1 MIPDPD
7 QLRAHMHSASAMLA
21 LPIATSHEAGVM
33 QNLQRIA
40 AMAAL
45 VNEFVLED
53 DIEPANVFRH
63 E

>member
-1 MIPDPD
+1 MIPDPE
-7 QLRAHMHSASAMLA
+7 QLRAHMHSMSALLA
-21 LPIATSHEAGVM
+21 LPIAANHEPGVM

-45 VNEFVLED
+45 VNEFVLEE
-53 DIEPANVFRH
+53 DIEPANIFKH